1 MKTVNWRTTPLPW
14 EAAESKSTRA
24 TTPAHLHLPIDLQT
38 ATSRLEFSIK
48 WSIKAKPNLDSG
60 PRIRTKRKPRKLSQ
74 VNWLS
79 TDTLGAPK
87 RRQGERAIAGGSFK
101 NQSRWTEGT
110 ERLPRRTKLGGEG
123 FDLPGSSKCEGEMGE
138 TGRSR
143 KHVRVAL
150 GEEGRWKKSGGLASP
165 SPAAWP
171 WRSLSERCVWR
182 EKRREAEA
190 GGENMLCPATAHGA
204 AAPPPS
210 SCRPPGW
217 LVRRRWFC
225 AVLAKN
231 WRRQERT
238 TRAWRP
244 SSDYW
249 NSFRKRRP
257 FPVDFVGLL
266 PVKED

>member
-1 MKTVNWRTTPLPW
+1 MNRGNREITKENEAWGRRILTFQGALNAKEKW
-14 EAAESKSTRA
+14 E
-24 TTPAHLHLPIDLQT
+24 
-38 ATSRLEFSIK
+38 RLE
-48 WSIKAKPNLDSG
+48 G
-60 PRIRTKRKPRKLSQ
+60 PG
-74 VNWLS
+74 N
-79 TDTLGAPK
+79 
-87 RRQGERAIAGGSFK
+87 
-101 NQSRWTEGT
+101 
-110 ERLPRRTKLGGEG
+110 
-123 FDLPGSSKCEGEMGE
+123 
-138 TGRSR
+138 
-143 KHVRVAL
+143 VRVAR

-266 PVKED
+266 LVKED